1 MFQLINLYPS
11 TLKELI
17 KVVPMSSIQNE
28 SQEGKD
34 TLKQNL
40 MQRKESLKKNLSAS
54 KESLKS
60 NLSASKESLKHNVKG
75 GREDLM
81 RNFSLLVNKVEAGV
95 NKKVRKIAS
104 HIPNALSPENEKV
117 LPEGFLQVRSS
128 TIP

>member
-1 MFQLINLYPS
+1 MEVGSMSLIQS
-11 TLKELI
+11 
-17 KVVPMSSIQNE
+17 E

-34 TLKQNL
+34 SLKQNL

-95 NKKVRKIAS
+95 NKNVRKIAS
-104 HIPNALSPENEKV
+104 HIPNALSPESENV
-117 LPEGFLQVRSS
+117 LPDLGFIQVRLYIIIAY
-128 TIP
+128 TCKPFMTL